1 MLRSCKHLDGKHTIF
16 GKLVGGMETLNALER
31 IGTDNKVGEEELLMT
46 YLTTFTLLNRMHQW
60 RK

>member
-46 YLTTFTLLNRMHQW
+46 YLTTFTLLIRMHQW